1 MEDNKAEQEASD
13 CNAAEGGINEKFLS
27 KDIIGPYS
35 GIVYGRKGDKV
46 KVINDSAEMVLVEQ
60 GDNRY
65 HVRME
70 NLVNVD
76 QSVPLENDL
85 PEETKKEVVK
95 PVQTKQYSRPS
106 VKKSIPPPP
115 TNNQSKLF

>member
-1 MEDNKAEQEASD
+1 MEDHPAKQEE
-13 CNAAEGGINEKFLS
+13 AAGSSINEKQLT

-46 KVINDSAEMVLVEQ
+46 NVINDSTEMVLVEQ
-60 GDNRY
+60 GSVRY

-85 PEETKKEVVK
+85 PVGEDKKETVK
-95 PVQTKQYSRPS
+95 PVQSKQYSRPS
-106 VKKSIPPPP
+106 VKKSTPPPP
-115 TNNQSKLF
+115 QNNQSKLF

>member
-1 MEDNKAEQEASD
+1 MEDHPAKQEE
-13 CNAAEGGINEKFLS
+13 AAGSSINEKQLT

-46 KVINDSAEMVLVEQ
+46 KVINDSTEMVLVEQ
-60 GDNRY
+60 GSDRY

-85 PEETKKEVVK
+85 PVETKKETVK
-95 PVQTKQYSRPS
+95 PVQSKQYSRPS
-106 VKKSIPPPP
+106 VKKSIPPQPL
-115 TNNQSKLF
+115 NNQTQLF

>member
-1 MEDNKAEQEASD
+1 MEDHQAKQEEDTGS
-13 CNAAEGGINEKFLS
+13 GINEKQLT

-46 KVINDSAEMVLVEQ
+46 KVINDSSEMVLVEQ
-60 GDNRY
+60 GSGRY

-70 NLVNVD
+70 NLVNVEE
-76 QSVPLENDL
+76 SVPLENDL
-85 PEETKKEVVK
+85 PVGDNKKETVK
-95 PVQTKQYSRPS
+95 PVQSKQYSRPS

-115 TNNQSKLF
+115 TNNQTQLF